1 MSLERPSQT
10 NSEVNKE
17 IVRKQVVGAIDRM
30 RELKDSVVSRG
41 EKLEQE
47 GITTNPE
54 TLLSDMIN
62 DQLLF
67 LESEEAGDLKASEYC
82 TEHLVLSS
90 LFALQAR
97 KALEIRNN
105 PDSTPYSIRD
115 AKKILIQYNAHLH
128 DSMFFAEGPVAKHFL
143 IISEMLNMG
152 FSNELG
158 VPAADR
164 QMINDSY
171 NGIKY
176 EVACHRALAFPSIV
190 EKDGKSIPYE
200 VSASNVAD
208 DLAGVDLVVDF
219 PDEKR
224 PTGHFLYGI
233 DVKKR
238 GSFMSK
244 MRDIGKGAV
253 SSVADRHFIE
263 IGTKDV
269 NGREMYKDIINAE
282 GFGQL
287 GDGFDFS
294 QTDKDAF
301 RKSVFSRVDKQLE
314 QAQAA

>member
-1 MSLERPSQT
+1 MNLDRPPQSS
-10 NSEVNKE
+10 SEVNKE
-17 IVRKQVVGAIDRM
+17 IVRDQVVGAIDRM
-30 RELKDSVVSRG
+30 HELKDLVESRS
-41 EKLEQE
+41 QS
-47 GITTNPE
+47 NPE
-54 TLLSDMIN
+54 ASGPETVLSDMIN
-62 DQLLF
+62 EQLLF
-67 LESEEAGDLKASEYC
+67 LESEEADDLKASEYC

-105 PDSTPYSIRD
+105 PESTPYSIRD
-115 AKKILIQYNAHLH
+115 AKKILIQYNGHLH
-128 DSMFFAEGPVAKHFL
+128 DSMFYTQGPVAKHFL
-143 IISEMLNMG
+143 IISEMLNVKY
-152 FSNELG
+152 SNELN

-164 QMINDSY
+164 QMINDCY

-190 EKDGKSIPYE
+190 EKEGKSIPYE
-200 VSASNVAD
+200 VSASSVED

-219 PDEKR
+219 PDKKR

-294 QTDKDAF
+294 PDDKDTF
-301 RKSVFSRVDKQLE
+301 RESVFSRVDGQLTLAE
-314 QAQAA
+314 AA

>member
-1 MSLERPSQT
+1 MNLDRPPQSS
-10 NSEVNKE
+10 SEVNKE

-47 GITTNPE
+47 GITASPE

-67 LESEEAGDLKASEYC
+67 LESEEADDLKTSEYC
-82 TEHLVLSS
+82 TQHLVLSS
-90 LFALQAR
+90 LFALQTK
-97 KALEIRNN
+97 KAHEIRNN

-152 FSNELG
+152 FSNELN

-164 QMINDSY
+164 QMINDCY

-190 EKDGKSIPYE
+190 EKEGKSIPYE
-200 VSASNVAD
+200 VSASSVAD

-219 PDEKR
+219 PDKKR

-244 MRDIGKGAV
+244 IRDLGKGAV
-253 SSVADRHFIE
+253 GTVSDRHFLE
-263 IGTKDV
+263 IGIRSV
-269 NGREMYKDIINAE
+269 NGREMYKDIVNAE

-294 QTDKDAF
+294 PDDKDAF
-301 RKSVFSRVDKQLE
+301 RQFVFSRVDRQLE
-314 QAQAA
+314 LAQAA

>member
-1 MSLERPSQT
+1 MYQERPPQS
-10 NSEVNKE
+10 SGEANKE
-17 IVRKQVVGAIDRM
+17 IVRDQVLGAIDRM
-30 RELKDSVVSRG
+30 RKLKGLVESRG
-41 EKLEQE
+41 EQREQQ
-47 GITTNPE
+47 GIITNPE
-54 TLLSDMIN
+54 TLLGDMIN
-62 DQLLF
+62 EQLLF
-67 LESEEAGDLKASEYC
+67 LESEEADDLKASEYC

-90 LFALQAR
+90 LFALQTK

-105 PDSTPYSIRD
+105 PDSTPRSIRN
-115 AKKILIQYNAHLH
+115 AKKILIQYNGHLH
-128 DSMFFAEGPVAKHFL
+128 DSMFYADGPVAKHFL

-200 VSASNVAD
+200 VSASSVED

-219 PDEKR
+219 PDDKR
-224 PTGHFLYGI
+224 PSGHFLYGI

-244 MRDIGKGAV
+244 MQDLGAGAV
-253 SSVADRHFIE
+253 SAVTDRHYIE
-263 IGTKDV
+263 IGTKNV

-294 QTDKDAF
+294 PIDKDAF
-301 RKSVFSRVDKQLE
+301 RQSVFSRVDNQLPLVE
-314 QAQAA
+314 A